1 MFENIKDVQLIQKQI
16 DNNFIV
22 QNNIQSLVDNK
33 KHNLIYQYLNEIIKF
48 NYPIDKLNEIML
60 ASFNYDKKQETNK
73 NYIIFL
79 NSELMEEYTKNLEFL
94 KTNLL
99 SDNYSIPTSQTNT
112 SSRNI
117 KRGYEQNY
125 NKINYNYDI
134 NLSNSS
140 QNTNVKI
147 ESFISDKKKQQI
159 INKIINNFKYI
170 NGEDIFE
177 KVIKNDCR
185 KIASTILSRV
195 NDIIKCKQF
204 KDDDL
209 FNNFTNS
216 VQSIGGKNN
225 QKNFD
230 KNWLIEKLSHT
241 KYNSDDIEF
250 LLELFFNTNKIGQE
264 TINYFE
270 LCYNIILFNLII
282 ENDKYN
288 KIKDVMD
295 NSVQKY
301 NIAEIKI
308 YDLYFLKV
316 FNNKN
321 IIENIYFNENKKLIQ
336 NIKNNKIKIDSIQCL
351 TNNLD
356 DILDKFGPFS
366 ISYKIIEFLL
376 EEFFK
381 NANKKSEDVSNYLD
395 GFSLEYYIKNII
407 TMDNNKI
414 IRLPNLYYI
423 INTDLNFVEFD
434 LICLVKN
441 NEKLVLNKGIFDRV
455 SNINNLKLLDNVEN
469 INELSLIFFEIK
481 NSQRTP
487 GKIIENL
494 IDKANFLYPL
504 FEKYL
509 FNKYKIQI
517 NDYKLYFVY
526 IFDSK
531 FNAYQF
537 GIPKISDIKKKV
549 NLNNIKNNKNDIKI
563 IYIHAETNVGQYNAQ
578 GLKNEI
584 NNLNKAIEAQ
594 EKKYQEN
601 LNKAIKSQEKKYQE
615 NLNKAIKDQEK
626 KYQENLNNQE
636 KKYQE
641 ILNNQEKKHQENLNN
656 QEKKHQEN
664 LNNQEKKY
672 QENLNNQE
680 KKYQENL
687 SNQEKKHQENLNK
700 AIEVQAKKFQEM
712 LDEKMMELQKQIQEE
727 KKSREELNKQY
738 EEMKIKYQ
746 GQINIKTQMKKQNKI
761 FEEKKNNNT
770 KNNKLLQDYYEGN
783 NNINSSSLRRTKS
796 LDSRKNK

>member
-1 MFENIKDVQLIQKQI
+1 M
-16 DNNFIV
+16 
-22 QNNIQSLVDNK
+22 
-33 KHNLIYQYLNEIIKF
+33 
-48 NYPIDKLNEIML
+48 
-60 ASFNYDKKQETNK
+60 
-73 NYIIFL
+73 
-79 NSELMEEYTKNLEFL
+79 
-94 KTNLL
+94 
-99 SDNYSIPTSQTNT
+99 
-112 SSRNI
+112 
-117 KRGYEQNY
+117 
-125 NKINYNYDI
+125 
-134 NLSNSS
+134 
-140 QNTNVKI
+140 
-147 ESFISDKKKQQI
+147 
-159 INKIINNFKYI
+159 
-170 NGEDIFE
+170 FE
-177 KVIKNDCR
+177 KVIKNDFR
-185 KIASTILSRV
+185 KIKSTILSRI
-195 NDIIKCKQF
+195 NDLIKGKQI
-204 KDDDL
+204 KDDEL
-209 FNNFTNS
+209 FNNFINS
-216 VQSIGGKNN
+216 DRSIGRKNN
-225 QKNFD
+225 IKEFD
-230 KNWLIEKLSHT
+230 KKLLIEKISDT
-241 KYNSDDIEF
+241 KLKNDDIKF

-316 FNNKN
+316 FDDKN

-494 IDKANFLYPL
+494 IEKANFLYPL

-509 FNKYKIQI
+509 FDKYKIQI
-517 NDYKLYFVY
+517 NDYKL
-526 IFDSK
+526 
-531 FNAYQF
+531 
-537 GIPKISDIKKKV
+537 
-549 NLNNIKNNKNDIKI
+549 
-563 IYIHAETNVGQYNAQ
+563 
-578 GLKNEI
+578 
-584 NNLNKAIEAQ
+584 
-594 EKKYQEN
+594 
-601 LNKAIKSQEKKYQE
+601 
-615 NLNKAIKDQEK
+615 
-626 KYQENLNNQE
+626 
-636 KKYQE
+636 
-641 ILNNQEKKHQENLNN
+641 
-656 QEKKHQEN
+656 
-664 LNNQEKKY
+664 
-672 QENLNNQE
+672 
-680 KKYQENL
+680 
-687 SNQEKKHQENLNK
+687 
-700 AIEVQAKKFQEM
+700 
-712 LDEKMMELQKQIQEE
+712 
-727 KKSREELNKQY
+727 
-738 EEMKIKYQ
+738 
-746 GQINIKTQMKKQNKI
+746 
-761 FEEKKNNNT
+761 
-770 KNNKLLQDYYEGN
+770 
-783 NNINSSSLRRTKS
+783 
-796 LDSRKNK
+796 